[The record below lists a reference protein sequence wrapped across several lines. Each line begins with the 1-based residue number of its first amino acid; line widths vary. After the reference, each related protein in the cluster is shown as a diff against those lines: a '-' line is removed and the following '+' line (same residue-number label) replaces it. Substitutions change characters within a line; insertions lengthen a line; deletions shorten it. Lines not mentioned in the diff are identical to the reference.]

1 MAGFSLTNAEVKV
14 RYCIND
20 TSQSNKQIE
29 TYVASDVF
37 TLDEDNPITVST
49 VLLNDVEQSTDDWS
63 YDSDTGKVT
72 ITFSASVD
80 DTIEIQYTYY
90 SKYSSAE
97 IQNFIRRALVE
108 LSINQYETY
117 VVSNSTIYP
126 DPGRDAENLIAAVAA
141 ILIKPDNK
149 SYRLPDLQVNVSLQ
163 NVKPTYLIVRDLI
176 AKAKKSKSGIISIE

>member
-1 MAGFSLTNAEVKV
+1 MSGLTLTNAETQV

-20 TSQSNKQIE
+20 VSQTRKQIE

-37 TLDEDNPITVST
+37 TLDEDNPITVSA

-90 SKYSSAE
+90 ANYSSTE

-117 VVSNSTIYP
+117 VVTNSTIYP
-126 DPGRDAENLIAAVAA
+126 DPGRDAESLIAAVAS

-149 SYRLPDLQVNVSLQ
+149 TYRLPDLQVNVPLSS
-163 NVKPTYLIVRDLI
+163 KPTYMMVRDLI
-176 AKAKKSKSGIISIE
+176 TKAKKGKSGIIDII